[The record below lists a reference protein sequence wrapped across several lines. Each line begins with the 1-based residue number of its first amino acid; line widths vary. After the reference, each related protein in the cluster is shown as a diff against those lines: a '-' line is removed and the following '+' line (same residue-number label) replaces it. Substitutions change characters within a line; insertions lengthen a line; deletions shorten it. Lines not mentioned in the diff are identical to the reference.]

1 MHSSVRLDHLATW
14 NEVREALAYSSRD
27 PFEPVRARGADIE
40 LEVEVDVGNGVG
52 ILREELA
59 WMRLA
64 NEALDSKLN

>member
-1 MHSSVRLDHLATW
+1 MQSSIRLDHLATW
-14 NEVREALAYSSRD
+14 NEVREALAYSTRD
-27 PFEPVRARGADIE
+27 PVKPVRARGADIE
-40 LEVEVDVGNGVG
+40 LQVEVDAGNGVG